1 MRPAGEVRTALL
13 DAARAAQQNGRGFTM
28 RELAARACVGRA
40 AARKTIE
47 NMVRAGVLQESG
59 ELPVEYRN
67 RPVKLY
73 DLPQSLVN
81 EAGAASASAH

>member
-1 MRPAGEVRTALL
+1 MRPAGEIRVALL
-13 DAARAAQQNGRGFTM
+13 DAARSARQNGRGFTM

-47 NMVRAGVLQESG
+47 NMVRAGVLLESG

-73 DLPQSLVN
+73 ALPQPLVN
-81 EAGAASASAH
+81 ETGAANVSAH